1 MANDTIQIL
10 PAELK
15 SAASKINSMAEDYQ
29 AQYDALYRE
38 VDAMVAAWDGKDK
51 VAYTTQIAGFKDDFK
66 KMKDLMTAYAKF
78 LTDAAD
84 TYEKTQ
90 GEIEAAAKKMVK

>member
-10 PAELK
+10 PAELR
-15 SAASKINSMAEDYQ
+15 SAASKINSMADDYQ
-29 AQYDALYRE
+29 VQYDALYRE
-38 VDAMVAAWDGKDK
+38 TDAMRVAWDGKDN
-51 VAYTTQIAGFKDDFK
+51 VAYTKQIAGFQDDFK
-66 KMKDLMTAYAKF
+66 KMKDLMTTYAKF

-90 GEIEAAAKKMVK
+90 GEIEAAAKRLTN